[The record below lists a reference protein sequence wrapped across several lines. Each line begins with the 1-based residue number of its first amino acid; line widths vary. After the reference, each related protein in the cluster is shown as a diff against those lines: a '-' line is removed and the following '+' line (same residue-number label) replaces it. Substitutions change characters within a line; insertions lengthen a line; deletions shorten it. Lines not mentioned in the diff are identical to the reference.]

1 MSEKLFIRGL
11 KTASVGGIPKF
22 QTHSHGL
29 WQYGHFLNPTND
41 SPIVSLVIRI
51 FIDLQYISFYVINV
65 CFVCVFLGMFFQTWI
80 FKALAAKVVIFMHH
94 WGSKALASAPC
105 PTPPVSCPF
114 PCPLRHGLLTSTH
127 PTDRGMDQ
135 HWFRFFT
142 GQFGWSKNILDM
154 EMNGASMRNIKWGI
168 LKTVDFNH
176 KIV

>member
-65 CFVCVFLGMFFQTWI
+65 CFVCFFWVCFFKHGSSRPWLPRWSFLCTIGGPRPWPQ
-80 FKALAAKVVIFMHH
+80 LHVQ
-94 WGSKALASAPC
+94 
-105 PTPPVSCPF
+105 
-114 PCPLRHGLLTSTH
+114 PLRSAVLFLVPCGMGYWLQPIRPTGAWTNIGSGSSLVNSVDQKIYWTWKWMGLAWET
-127 PTDRGMDQ
+127 
-135 HWFRFFT
+135 
-142 GQFGWSKNILDM
+142 
-154 EMNGASMRNIKWGI
+154 
-168 LKTVDFNH
+168 
-176 KIV
+176 

>member
-65 CFVCVFLGMFFQTWI
+65 CFVCVFFGYVFSNMDLQGPGCQGGHFYAPLGVQGLGLSSMSNPSGQLSFS
-80 FKALAAKVVIFMHH
+80 LSPAAWVI
-94 WGSKALASAPC
+94 
-105 PTPPVSCPF
+105 
-114 PCPLRHGLLTSTH
+114 
-127 PTDRGMDQ
+127 
-135 HWFRFFT
+135 
-142 GQFGWSKNILDM
+142 
-154 EMNGASMRNIKWGI
+154 
-168 LKTVDFNH
+168 DFNPSDRQGH
-176 KIV
+176 GPTLVPVLHWSIRLIKKYTGHGNEWG